1 MVEMGR
7 VPVVDVGTV
16 NMVDVERVT
25 MVDVGRVT
33 MVDVGR
39 VPMRRVTMGIVPMGT
54 VTMVAVPQAPPFL
67 RLVSRIRTVDK
78 LWCVRCRLRRGLLLC
93 IVTWLLAGSRL
104 RAIFKL

>member
-16 NMVDVERVT
+16 NMVDVGIVP
-25 MVDVGRVT
+25 MGRVT
-33 MVDVGR
+33 MVDVGI
-39 VPMRRVTMGIVPMGT
+39 VPMGRVTMVDVGIVPMGT